1 MTALELALSSHQPT
15 VIAYQAQSFACLAS
29 LGRHVECL
37 SLVNKG
43 LELNNANPDLYIMR
57 ARLHQL
63 ANRITECYYDVRL
76 EEGGERREGRFIG
89 RDEKAHTDRCTH
101 AESRQKAH
109 KKREYERDNHLA
121 GKRWSWTPITARR

>member
-1 MTALELALSSHQPT
+1 MTTKDLTLSHQPT

-29 LGRHVECL
+29 LGRHTECL

-63 ANRITECYYDVRL
+63 ANRVTECYYDVRL
-76 EEGGERREGRFIG
+76 NEGGRRGREDEGGREERGTV
-89 RDEKAHTDRCTH
+89 TD
-101 AESRQKAH
+101 
-109 KKREYERDNHLA
+109 
-121 GKRWSWTPITARR
+121 

>member
-76 EEGGERREGRFIG
+76 KEGGWRKERG
-89 RDEKAHTDRCTH
+89 DEVYWQRRKGAHRQMHTRRKQ
-101 AESRQKAH
+101 AESTQETRV
-109 KKREYERDNHLA
+109 
-121 GKRWSWTPITARR
+121 